1 MTRVGTVVKSNIS
14 YWIVQ
19 ALQNMVLSVCK
30 SWTDTARMIE
40 TFAYQYIVYGKLFAF
55 LSNNINEA
63 TPEGIV
69 DE

>member
-1 MTRVGTVVKSNIS
+1 MTMLGTVVKSNIS

-19 ALQNMVLSVCK
+19 ALQNIVLSGCK
-30 SWTDTARMIE
+30 SWSDTARMIE
-40 TFAYQYIVYGKLFAF
+40 TFAHQYTVYWKLFAF
-55 LSNNINEA
+55 IANNINEA